1 MSINIETRL
10 GIPPHPP
17 FVRHKFQS
25 EDPLVMDTA
34 KVVCDVFN
42 LDQDAF
48 LDEMLCYVVESLNQ
62 KRGHPARIIFLK
74 VIFKTIGGYLL
85 ESDSERWHH

>member
-17 FVRHKFQS
+17 FVRHQFQP

-34 KVVCDVFN
+34 KVMCDVFN
-42 LDQDAF
+42 LDQDVF

-62 KRGHPARIIFLK
+62 KRGLNNMK
-74 VIFKTIGGYLL
+74 VNAMDCIRYNVRFV
-85 ESDSERWHH
+85 